1 MKLIAVM
8 HIAYSKPRKET
19 VMQHAVS
26 ETRLKRKPTNVSV
39 RVDLL
44 QIARE
49 DNINLSGM
57 LEGCLVEY
65 GKKRR
70 EKEWLERNSKAI
82 SDINDFVEEYGLLSD
97 ERRLF

>member
-1 MKLIAVM
+1 MQL
-8 HIAYSKPRKET
+8 AYSET
-19 VMQHAVS
+19 KV
-26 ETRLKRKPTNVSV
+26 KRKPTNVSV

-49 DNINLSGM
+49 DNFNLSGM
-57 LEGCLVEY
+57 LEGCHVDY

-70 EKEWLERNSKAI
+70 EKEWLERNRKAI
-82 SDINDFVEEYGLLSD
+82 SDINTFVEEYGLLSD

>member
-1 MKLIAVM
+1 MQL
-8 HIAYSKPRKET
+8 AYSET
-19 VMQHAVS
+19 K
-26 ETRLKRKPTNVSV
+26 LKRKPTNVSV
-39 RVDLL
+39 RLDLL

-57 LEGCLVEY
+57 LEGCLIDY
-65 GKKRR
+65 RKKRQ
-70 EKEWLERNSKAI
+70 EKEWLEKNRKAI

>member
-1 MKLIAVM
+1 M
-8 HIAYSKPRKET
+8 HLTYNET
-19 VMQHAVS
+19 KV
-26 ETRLKRKPTNVSV
+26 KRRPTNVSV

-44 QIARE
+44 QMARE

-57 LEGCLVEY
+57 LEGCLVDY

-70 EKEWLERNSKAI
+70 ENEWLERNGKAI

-97 ERRLF
+97 KRRLF

>member
-1 MKLIAVM
+1 
-8 HIAYSKPRKET
+8 
-19 VMQHAVS
+19 MQLTAS
-26 ETRLKRKPTNVSV
+26 ETRTKRKPTNVTV

-57 LEGCLVEY
+57 LEACLIDY

-70 EKEWLERNSKAI
+70 QKEWLERNNKAI
-82 SDINDFVEEYGLLSD
+82 SDINDFVDDYGLLSD

>member
-1 MKLIAVM
+1 MQL
-8 HIAYSKPRKET
+8 AYSET
-19 VMQHAVS
+19 K
-26 ETRLKRKPTNVSV
+26 LKRKPTNVSV
-39 RVDLL
+39 RLDLL

-57 LEGCLVEY
+57 LEGCLIDY

-82 SDINDFVEEYGLLSD
+82 NDINDFVDEYGLLSD

>member
-1 MKLIAVM
+1 
-8 HIAYSKPRKET
+8 
-19 VMQHAVS
+19 MQLAHS
-26 ETRLKRKPTNVSV
+26 ETKLKRKPTNVSV

-57 LEGCLVEY
+57 LEGCLVDY

-70 EKEWLERNSKAI
+70 EKEWLEKNRKAI

>member
-1 MKLIAVM
+1 
-8 HIAYSKPRKET
+8 
-19 VMQHAVS
+19 MQLTAS

-57 LEGCLVEY
+57 LETCLVNY
-65 GKKRR
+65 SKKKR